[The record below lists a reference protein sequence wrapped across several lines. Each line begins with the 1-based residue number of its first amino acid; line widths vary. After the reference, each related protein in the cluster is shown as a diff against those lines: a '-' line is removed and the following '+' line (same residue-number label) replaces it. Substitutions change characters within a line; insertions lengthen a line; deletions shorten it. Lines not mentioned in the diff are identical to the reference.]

1 MSTQL
6 IAIIILLGT
15 FFVLM
20 FLRTPI
26 AISVGISCFTTC
38 WYLNIPADIIIQNAV
53 KGVNGYSLMAVPFFI
68 LMGEIM
74 STGGIAQRLVNLASS
89 LVGWMRGGL
98 AMVTV
103 VASMLFG
110 CVSGSSAACT
120 ATLGPIMV
128 PMMKKKGY
136 DEEFATTITMTSSVT
151 GLLIPPS
158 HNMVIYAM
166 VAGGVSVGALFMAG
180 VMPGLLMGS
189 LLMAYSYIK
198 ARKKNY
204 PIDGK
209 FDIKKVAQAFVQAFW
224 GLIMIA
230 IVVIG
235 VCTGIVTATE
245 SAAVA
250 VLWTLFV
257 TFGIYKE
264 VSIRELPK
272 MVMRAVKTLAMILL
286 LIATSSAFGWLLA
299 YLKVPQL
306 ITRGIF
312 HFSTNPY
319 VVLIIV
325 NVILILMGMLM
336 DMSSII
342 LIATP
347 ILLPIATSIGM
358 SPVQFGAMLITN
370 LGLGLLTPPVG
381 GTLFIG
387 SAISGIKFERLAK
400 TMIPLYIMMGITIL
414 LVTYIP
420 QISMVLPAFVK

>member
-1 MSTQL
+1 
-6 IAIIILLGT
+6 
-15 FFVLM
+15 
-20 FLRTPI
+20 
-26 AISVGISCFTTC
+26 
-38 WYLNIPADIIIQNAV
+38 
-53 KGVNGYSLMAVPFFI
+53 
-68 LMGEIM
+68 
-74 STGGIAQRLVNLASS
+74 
-89 LVGWMRGGL
+89 
-98 AMVTV
+98 
-103 VASMLFG
+103 
-110 CVSGSSAACT
+110 
-120 ATLGPIMV
+120 
-128 PMMKKKGY
+128 
-136 DEEFATTITMTSSVT
+136 MTSSVT

-224 GLIMIA
+224 GLITIA

-370 LGLGLLTPPVG
+370 LGVGLLTPPVG

-400 TMIPLYIMMGITIL
+400 TMIPLYIMMGITLL

>member
-15 FFVLM
+15 FFGLM
-20 FLRTPI
+20 VLRTPI
-26 AISVGISCFTTC
+26 AISVGISCFATC
-38 WYLNIPADIIIQNAV
+38 WYLNIPADIVIQNAV

-120 ATLGPIMV
+120 ATLGPVMV

-136 DEEFATTITMTSSVT
+136 DEEFATSITMTSSVT

-158 HNMVIYAM
+158 HNMVIYAT

-180 VMPGLLMGS
+180 VIPGLLMGA

-198 ARKKNY
+198 ARKGNY
-204 PIDGK
+204 PIEGK

-224 GLIMIA
+224 GLITIV

-264 VSIRELPK
+264 VSIREFPK

-306 ITRGIF
+306 ITKGIF
-312 HFSTNPY
+312 QFSTNPY

-325 NVILILMGMLM
+325 NVVLILMGMLM

-358 SPVQFGAMLITN
+358 SPVQFGAMLVTN
-370 LGLGLLTPPVG
+370 LGVGLLTPPVG

-387 SAISGIKFERLAK
+387 SAISGIKLERLAK
-400 TMIPLYIMMGITIL
+400 AMIPLYIMMGITIL